1 MTVMSI
7 LWRVMRITIIIR
19 TNSITGIRTH
29 LFVTN
34 TIIANRFL
42 TAGQAGF
49 VALFSAG
56 PHDVFGSSASW
67 ESAETRIRL
76 VVLFLLFRLLTTQQ
90 TQDLLR
96 ITSLENEKKYRF
108 RGISSLDMLRK
119 YKLFVHIDIERWI
132 CRNKLIYQDGK

>member
-1 MTVMSI
+1 MSI

-56 PHDVFGSSASW
+56 PHNVFGNSASW
-67 ESAETRIRL
+67 ESAEMRIRL

-96 ITSLENEKKYRF
+96 ITSL
-108 RGISSLDMLRK
+108 
-119 YKLFVHIDIERWI
+119 
-132 CRNKLIYQDGK
+132 